1 MHAHVEQ
8 GPGGAKAKC
17 EYARHRP
24 EDTVLYNIIEQH
36 APSLFQALGE
46 RGVSLP
52 GFVRDEFDAYMR
64 CGRLEHGF
72 LRAKCQ
78 GCRFEHLVAFSCKLG
93 GFCPLWRPD
102 GWRTVRTIST
112 VR

>member
-8 GPGGAKAKC
+8 GSASAKAKC

-36 APSLFQALGE
+36 APSFFQALGDQ
-46 RGVSLP
+46 GASLP

-64 CGRLEHGF
+64 CGRLAHFNTAEVVNIEGAGHWVHHDRLDEF
-72 LRAKCQ
+72 LRLL
-78 GCRFEHLVAFSCKLG
+78 RAFLS
-93 GFCPLWRPD
+93 D
-102 GWRTVRTIST
+102 AS
-112 VR
+112 